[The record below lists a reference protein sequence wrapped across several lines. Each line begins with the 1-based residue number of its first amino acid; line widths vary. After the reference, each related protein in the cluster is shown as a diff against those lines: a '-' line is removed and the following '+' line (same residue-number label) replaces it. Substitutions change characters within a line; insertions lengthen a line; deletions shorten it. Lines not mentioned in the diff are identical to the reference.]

1 MKLFNSILL
10 IAIISLNFSQESHG
24 RRIIN
29 DFRSVT
35 ENLIT
40 PNSFDNLDN
49 IYDANNNIIS
59 KVKTDVKKTNSNRE
73 IH

>member
-1 MKLFNSILL
+1 MILD
-10 IAIISLNFSQESHG
+10 QG
-24 RRIIN
+24 
-29 DFRSVT
+29 T

>member
-1 MKLFNSILL
+1 MILD
-10 IAIISLNFSQESHG
+10 QG
-24 RRIIN
+24 
-29 DFRSVT
+29 T

-73 IH
+73 IHKLEKNFSKILIN